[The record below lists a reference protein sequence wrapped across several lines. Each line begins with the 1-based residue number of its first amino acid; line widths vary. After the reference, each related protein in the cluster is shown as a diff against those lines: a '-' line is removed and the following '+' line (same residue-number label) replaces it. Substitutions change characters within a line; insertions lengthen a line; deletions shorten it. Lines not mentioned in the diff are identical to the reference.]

1 MKLSRLSSLIN
12 ARTMKLISLFYIQII
27 FQSFFL
33 STMIII
39 PTVHARMG
47 LMNKLRIL
55 ALLSLVKKI
64 DVVPFPLPLP
74 IP

>member
-1 MKLSRLSSLIN
+1 MPFIL
-12 ARTMKLISLFYIQII
+12 LFYIQII
-27 FQSFFL
+27 FQLFFIQ
-33 STMIII
+33 TMIII

-64 DVVPFPLPLP
+64 DVVPFPFP
-74 IP
+74 IPIP